1 MVVTCLSSVAPADKL
16 KQQIRSLFSEEKQQY
31 NQIQAHEKDKET
43 LRKEMRE
50 REETIAEVRG
60 CG

>member
-1 MVVTCLSSVAPADKL
+1 MSSVAPADKL